1 MVTVLISLIVFGL
14 VVLVHEFGH
23 FAVAKLSG
31 ITVHEFSIGMGPKIF
46 GKKSGDTSYSLRAI
60 PLGGYV
66 KMEGE
71 DEESESEGSF
81 SSKSIPKR
89 MAVILAGAFMNFV
102 LAFVVFVIYFMIIR
116 TPINTIGEVID
127 GSPAQNA
134 GIVQNDIITEIDGKK
149 IDDWQGVTK
158 AVSESSNKEIVIKVE
173 RNGVE
178 KTIQTEPEI
187 KEGRKIIGIVPATKL
202 SLIDSVKNSVKL
214 LFEMIKMMF
223 EFIGRAI
230 RGGVSTDEVSGPL
243 GVYHAIGTAAKAGLI
258 QIILITGFLSV
269 NLGFFNLLPI
279 PALDGSRFVF
289 LLIEAIR
296 GKKLDP
302 QKEGLV
308 HIIGFTLL
316 IGFTIF
322 ITYKDILKFS

>member
-1 MVTVLISLIVFGL
+1 MVTILIALIVFGL
-14 VVLVHEFGH
+14 VVIVHEFGH

-31 ITVHEFSIGMGPKIF
+31 ITVHEFSIGMGPQVF
-46 GKKSGDTSYSLRAI
+46 SKKSGDTKYSLRAL

-71 DEESESEGSF
+71 DEDSESEGSF

-102 LAFVVFVIYFMIIR
+102 LAFVVFIIYFMIIG
-116 TPINTIGEVID
+116 TPINTVGEVID
-127 GSPAQNA
+127 NSPAQHA
-134 GIVQNDIITEIDGKK
+134 GLLENDVIKEIDGIK
-149 IDDWQGVTK
+149 ISDWNGVTT
-158 AVSESSNKEIVIKVE
+158 AVSDSKTDEIEIKVD
-173 RNGVE
+173 RNGEE
-178 KTIQTEPEI
+178 KIIKTETEI
-187 KEGRKIIGIVPATKL
+187 SEGRKMVGIVPATKF
-202 SLIDSVKNSVKL
+202 SLVESVKNSFKL

-223 EFIGRAI
+223 DFIGRAI

-302 QKEGLV
+302 RKEGLV
-308 HIIGFTLL
+308 HMIGFTLL

-322 ITYKDILKFS
+322 ITYKDILKF